1 MRRQSPDGFVSAK
14 VTETAGPR
22 LEKNTIQEVSAFPL
36 ASFVRFTEG
45 SGYTQ
50 LSGDWTTVLSEY
62 HITKALYDIRE
73 DKDWPVLDDRT
84 VVVTP
89 ANDEPPPVGGK
100 FIDKKVPIP
109 KPTDVPEAFEDDLE
123 KRLDAAANTMLA
135 KPARK
140 EKTS

>member
-1 MRRQSPDGFVSAK
+1 M
-14 VTETAGPR
+14 
-22 LEKNTIQEVSAFPL
+22 
-36 ASFVRFTEG
+36 
-45 SGYTQ
+45 
-50 LSGDWTTVLSEY
+50 
-62 HITKALYDIRE
+62 
-73 DKDWPVLDDRT
+73 LDERT

-89 ANDEPPPVGGK
+89 AEDEPPSVGGK

-123 KRLDAAANTMLA
+123 KRLDAAAKTILA